1 MTLAGPLGIWM
12 MVQELKYRLGGAV
25 LLAVGLGVAWF
36 FLLWPLQEAQSGVPE
51 VSYQLKAFVLVPL
64 CVVFGLGFL
73 VAGSRL
79 EYRTADHKNFTV
91 VGWVLFIVAAALTAA
106 GYFWFEQQFAALG
119 YV

>member
-1 MTLAGPLGIWM
+1 MQDIT
-12 MVQELKYRLGGAV
+12 YRLGGLV
-25 LLAVGLGVAWF
+25 LVAVGLAVCWF
-36 FLLWPLQEAQSGVPE
+36 FLVEPLHQAMAGATE

-91 VGWVLFIVAAALTAA
+91 TGWVLFIAAALLTAA
-106 GYFWFEQQFAALG
+106 GYFWFQQQFDALG
-119 YV
+119 YVAS